1 MKKNVALLAGGHT
14 GESVVSLNSAK
25 QIEMVLDYQLYNV
38 YKIIFTQDEW
48 YYLSESGTK
57 IIIDKNDFSLTTTS
71 GKIIFDVVFII
82 IHGSPGE
89 DGKLQSYFDLLKIPY
104 TTCDAST
111 SALTM
116 NKGFT
121 KAVVRDI
128 NNLNVASSLQLFSKS
143 ETIEQQIKSQL
154 KLPLFIKPNN
164 GGSSIGMSKV
174 TKWEQLDGAL
184 DKAFAEDSQI
194 LVEEFI
200 NGREFTVGI
209 YKAKGAVVVLP
220 ITEIKSSKEF
230 FDYEAK
236 YTKGI
241 TEEITPAE
249 ISIEQTEKIGEIVT
263 NVFAKLNCK
272 GVVRVDFILQDFTE
286 DFYFIEINTVPG
298 QADTS
303 LIPQQVKASGM
314 TMTDFYRLLI
324 EDALSLTNKT
334 K

>member
-1 MKKNVALLAGGHT
+1 MKTNVALLAGGYT

-25 QIEMVLDYQLYNV
+25 QIESSLDYQLYNV
-38 YKIIFTQDEW
+38 YKIIFTQEEW
-48 YYLSESGTK
+48 YYQAESGDK
-57 IIIDKNDFSLTTTS
+57 FFIDKNDFSLTTS
-71 GKIIFDVVFII
+71 DGKVTFDVVFII

-89 DGKLQSYFDLLKIPY
+89 DGKLQGYFDLLRIPY
-104 TTCDAST
+104 TTCDATT

-116 NKGFT
+116 NKGYT
-121 KAVVRDI
+121 KAVVAGI
-128 NNLNVASSLQLFSKS
+128 NNLNIASSLQLFTNN
-143 ETIEQQIKSQL
+143 ETIGQEIQSQL

-174 TKWEQLDGAL
+174 NVWEQLGVAL

-200 NGREFTVGI
+200 SGREFTVGI
-209 YKAKGAVVVLP
+209 YKAKGEVVVLP

-236 YTKGI
+236 YTKGV
-241 TEEITPAE
+241 TEEITPAI
-249 ISIEQTEKIGEIVT
+249 ISAEQTEKVGEIVT

-286 DFYFIEINTVPG
+286 EFYFIEINTVPG
-298 QADTS
+298 QS
-303 LIPQQVKASGM
+303 ENSIIPQQVRATGM
-314 TMTDFYRLLI
+314 NMKDFYSLLI
-324 EDALSLTNKT
+324 EEALL
-334 K
+334 